1 VSFAST
7 VALGAL
13 AGFTIY
19 LGLPI
24 GRMRLLSNRSRVAL
38 AMFSVGVLAFI
49 FVDVLSHGIGIVNS
63 SLTSYK
69 HGHSS
74 LAHLVFLV
82 VLLAAGFV
90 AGSAGLAAIERIM
103 RPLGARR
110 PPIAGGASAGTITG
124 DEAASLTHEADAARR
139 RALRTGLTIAGAIG
153 VHNFA
158 EGLAI
163 GVSARAGAIS
173 LATVL
178 IIGFGLHNATEGF
191 GIVGPLGDVKPSWRW
206 LGLAGLIGG
215 GPTFLGS
222 MLGYGVTSDPLEL
235 AFYAAAGGAI
245 LYVIGEVWNGMRRYG
260 YRELG
265 LLMVGAGFMVGVI
278 TDLVVSYGGG

>member
-1 VSFAST
+1 
-7 VALGAL
+7 
-13 AGFTIY
+13 
-19 LGLPI
+19 
-24 GRMRLLSNRSRVAL
+24 M
-38 AMFSVGVLAFI
+38 
-49 FVDVLSHGIGIVNS
+49 
-63 SLTSYK
+63 
-69 HGHSS
+69 
-74 LAHLVFLV
+74 
-82 VLLAAGFV
+82 
-90 AGSAGLAAIERIM
+90 
-103 RPLGARR
+103 
-110 PPIAGGASAGTITG
+110 
-124 DEAASLTHEADAARR
+124 
-139 RALRTGLTIAGAIG
+139 
-153 VHNFA
+153 
-158 EGLAI
+158 
-163 GVSARAGAIS
+163 SARAGAIS